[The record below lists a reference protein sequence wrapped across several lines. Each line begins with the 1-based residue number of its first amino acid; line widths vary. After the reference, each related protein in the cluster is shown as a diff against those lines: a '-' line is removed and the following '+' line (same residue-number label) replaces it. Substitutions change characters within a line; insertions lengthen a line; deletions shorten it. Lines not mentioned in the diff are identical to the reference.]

1 MIADETGYMPISIW
15 ADLIDSIEEDVPDK
29 ITEVSVRCFRQ
40 KKLSSTGNSVAVPT
54 EESIMC
60 DVNWTNITLHS
71 ILPQAPTHTVFC
83 CPDIDNVTLNV
94 WPICTKKRCGKNV
107 TPTPGAQIVR
117 CSSCSSTMLLSKC
130 ECGLSAEL
138 QLTKDSRNLTLT
150 AFSNV
155 LDEFFHANVRHLYK
169 DDMDSLI
176 EKLLQL
182 DNTDFSYNAKKIVTK
197 MSEHLPKDVSSD
209 ASRQ

>member
-1 MIADETGYMPISIW
+1 
-15 ADLIDSIEEDVPDK
+15 
-29 ITEVSVRCFRQ
+29 
-40 KKLSSTGNSVAVPT
+40 
-54 EESIMC
+54 MC
-60 DVNWTNITLHS
+60 DVNWANITLHS

-94 WPICTKKRCGKNV
+94 WPICTKKRCGKKV
-107 TPTPGAQIVR
+107 TPTPGAKIVR

-130 ECGLSAEL
+130 ECGPSAEL
-138 QLTKDSRNLTLT
+138 QLTKDSKNLTFSV
-150 AFSNV
+150 FSNV

-169 DDMDSLI
+169 DDMDSLT

-197 MSEHLPKDVSSD
+197 MSEHLPNDVGSD
-209 ASRQ
+209 DTASTQYHIYFYTVNNDTLLTAYPPGFNDLSKCLKFKSDY